1 MSILKIN
8 KGTKIITSIMIILAA
23 VGLSIAWIYY
33 GNLNKSVDPRV
44 KPAQIMYG
52 RYNVYAAENDHQKV
66 LELLDSIQEV
76 YLAIPH
82 YRNSYEMGVVLNNR
96 ASVFLT
102 LALADTVNFNIEL
115 RQHYFMLAERHL
127 NQSIDYYSNW
137 LTAFKNKKEDEIFDI
152 VHASFANDSLLKDH
166 KHLDAIILN
175 RVKKIQTA
183 QVETPRR
190 LSVSYANM
198 GIIQRHQNEL
208 EKAVDYYVKA
218 LDLWSEN
225 LAARNNL
232 NVLLGEPIE
241 KQSFFRK
248 LFPPDRD

>member
-1 MSILKIN
+1 MV
-8 KGTKIITSIMIILAA
+8 ILAA
-23 VGLSIAWIYY
+23 VGISIAWIYY
-33 GNLNKSVDPRV
+33 GNINKSVDPRV

-66 LELLDSIQEV
+66 LVLLDSIQDV

-96 ASVFLT
+96 ASVYLT
-102 LALADTVNFNIEL
+102 LALADTVNEVR
-115 RQHYFMLAERHL
+115 RQHYFMLAEQQLH
-127 NQSIDYYSNW
+127 QSIAYYSDWMDEFSN
-137 LTAFKNKKEDEIFDI
+137 KNEDETYDI
-152 VHASFANDSLLKDH
+152 VHASFATDSLLKDH
-166 KHLDAIILN
+166 KYLDAIIAN
-175 RVKKIQTA
+175 RVKEIKTA

-198 GIIQRHQNEL
+198 GIIHRHQNEL
-208 EKAVDYYVKA
+208 EDAVEYYVKA

-248 LFPPDRD
+248 LFPPDRE